1 MMTSPTTN
9 RPDFERELPPI
20 AATPNPAVPTSGS
33 SRHSS
38 IGRMTKVVLAAAAG
52 LVMVFTTA
60 GIANADQLNP
70 LFTKSWTIADCT
82 INVSAVKDQHH
93 GAAWQAIGGATMQCS
108 SRHYFELQIVQYLN
122 GQPVTQHSWT
132 YWQNASGLGYDAY
145 GQPKVFE
152 TPGWCGSGTWQ
163 TVLSVYFWQNG
174 QWQYYPSLYDYKGS
188 TSTGC

>member
-1 MMTSPTTN
+1 MLLWARN
-9 RPDFERELPPI
+9 
-20 AATPNPAVPTSGS
+20 AAT
-33 SRHSS
+33 
-38 IGRMTKVVLAAAAG
+38 KV
-52 LVMVFTTA
+52 
-60 GIANADQLNP
+60 IP
-70 LFTKSWTIADCT
+70 PRIS
-82 INVSAVKDQHH
+82 H
-93 GAAWQAIGGATMQCS
+93 
-108 SRHYFELQIVQYLN
+108 
-122 GQPVTQHSWT
+122 QHSWT